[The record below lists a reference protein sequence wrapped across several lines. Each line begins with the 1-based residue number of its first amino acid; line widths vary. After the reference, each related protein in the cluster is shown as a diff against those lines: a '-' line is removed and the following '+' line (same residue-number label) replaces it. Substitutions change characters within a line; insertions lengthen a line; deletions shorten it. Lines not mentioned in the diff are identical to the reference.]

1 MEEDRSFSHDALIDN
16 SVREVSR
23 LLGKDAS
30 YLPISFQKRLR
41 LGIIV

>member
-1 MEEDRSFSHDALIDN
+1 MEEDRSLSHDALIDN